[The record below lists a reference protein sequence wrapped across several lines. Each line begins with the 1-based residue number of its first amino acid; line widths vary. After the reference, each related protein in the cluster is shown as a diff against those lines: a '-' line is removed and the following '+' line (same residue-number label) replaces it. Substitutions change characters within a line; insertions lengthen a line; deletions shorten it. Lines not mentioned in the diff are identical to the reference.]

1 MSCPHDTRPCV
12 TGYTERSV
20 HHERNELLTDL
31 CDELA
36 AGDVPA
42 PLAQP
47 FTLAAVWADLAR
59 LAGEPVPP
67 DVAAYLDEPAVEAVL
82 AAD

>member
-1 MSCPHDTRPCV
+1 MARTI
-12 TGYTERSV
+12 
-20 HHERNELLTDL
+20 NELLQAL

-47 FTLAAVWADLAR
+47 FTLALVWCDLAR
-59 LAGEPVPP
+59 LAGEEPP
-67 DVAAYLDEPAVEAVL
+67 ADVTALLDEPAVDPIWAEL
-82 AAD
+82 ARR

>member
-1 MSCPHDTRPCV
+1 MATLPSCQQ
-12 TGYTERSV
+12 GYPPAWTV
-20 HHERNELLTDL
+20 NDLLAAL

-36 AGDVPA
+36 EGDVPA

-47 FTLAAVWADLAR
+47 LTLAFLWADLAR

-67 DVAAYLDEPAVEAVL
+67 DVAAYLDAPAVEAVL
-82 AAD
+82 VAD